1 MLIGI
6 DLAKAERWKSL
17 MKKYPKRIEK
27 IFTKGELKHCRNK
40 GSKMAESLAA
50 LWAVREAAGKALGIG
65 FISSGWRDAYVSWTD
80 FGAPLLHLQGN
91 FKNRAIALGV
101 QDMAVSITHE
111 DSMAAAVVIM
121 TGATHEIA

>member
-6 DLAKAERWKSL
+6 DLAKAERWESL

-27 IFTKGELKHCRNK
+27 IFTKEELKHCRNK

-80 FGAPLLHLQGN
+80 F
-91 FKNRAIALGV
+91 KNRAIALGV